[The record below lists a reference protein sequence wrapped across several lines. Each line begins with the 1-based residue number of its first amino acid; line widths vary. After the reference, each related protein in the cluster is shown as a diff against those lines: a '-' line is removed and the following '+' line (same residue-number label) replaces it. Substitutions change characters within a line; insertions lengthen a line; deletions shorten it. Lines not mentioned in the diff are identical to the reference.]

1 MSKVF
6 LAFMVLG
13 ILVVIACLG
22 AVGYVVHLAA
32 SAPPL
37 SSLKARA
44 IAENSRVYAADGT
57 SLGFIQNDELHLPL
71 KRSDIPQVVR
81 DATIAIEDERFYKH
95 NGVDYEGVVRAAVNN
110 LNSDSQQGGSTITM
124 QLVRSLYISNEKTY
138 TRKIREAKLAEEL
151 EDEHSK
157 EWILE
162 RYLDSIPYGTVGGQS
177 AIGIKAAAKIY
188 FSKELKDLNVREAAL
203 LAGIPQATDT
213 YSPVRNPKAA
223 KGRRN
228 EVLGK
233 MAELGMISP
242 EQARKASSK
251 GLGVT
256 TSQYFTKR
264 REHYFFD
271 YVKDQLFREYGA
283 LTVRTGGLKVY
294 TTIDLK
300 KQEEARATIESHL
313 AGIGPSSAIVTI
325 DPRTGYIEAMASSGD
340 YGQSNFNLAAQ
351 GHRRPGSTFK
361 VMALM
366 TALRMGVDP
375 DRTSYTSVS
384 PTVLDDPAYGH
395 IDIKTYSGSGGG
407 TMTLRRGTLQS
418 DNSVYIQLALDLG
431 PGRGRQDRA
440 GHGHQVD
447 AQGLPG
453 RDARRPRERRLA
465 DGDGDRLRVDRQRRP
480 ARPPDGDH
488 EDQVPGRPRGEG
500 RLAAAALPRQAHP
513 DLLRRRRGQG
523 DGDPPAEPVE
533 RHRRPGVRLH
543 VAVPR
548 GRQDRHRRRQH
559 GRLVRGL
566 HAAHVDLRLGRLP
579 RRRAR
584 LHELPVLRRA
594 GRRRHVPGGDLGR
607 LHEPRQGLLL
617 RRLRAAQGAVRL
629 LAVLRPLREL
639 GRQAHRGRRPRRR
652 DGGVHRHDDARERRT
667 PRRARRRPTGP
678 TTTAAST
685 PARTSRRRRAS
696 PRRRRRRPPEPGPGR
711 RHGRAPAGLGGRRRL
726 RLGLALRGGFI
737 TRRVEAAVV
746 VGPCSGAVSPV
757 EEC

>member
-1 MSKVF
+1 MSHAQRTRRRRRAAGGGKSKVF

-13 ILVVIACLG
+13 IVVVIAGLG

-37 SSLKARA
+37 SSLKPRA

-95 NGVDYEGVVRAAVNN
+95 NGVDYEGVIRAAGNN
-110 LNSDSQQGGSTITM
+110 LNSDNQQGGSTITM

-188 FSKELKDLNVREAAL
+188 FNKELKDLDVREAAL

-242 EQARKASSK
+242 ERARKAQAK
-251 GLGVT
+251 GLGI
-256 TSQYFTKR
+256 SPSRYFTRR

-271 YVKDQLFREYGA
+271 YVKDQLFQEYGA
-283 LTVRTGGLKVY
+283 QTVRTGGLKVY

-300 KQEEARATIESHL
+300 KQEEARATIERHL
-313 AGIGPSSAIVTI
+313 AGVGPSSAIVTI
-325 DPRTGYIEAMASSGD
+325 DPRTGYIESMASSGD

-384 PTVLDDPAYGH
+384 PTVLDDPQYGH

-407 TMTLRRGTLQS
+407 TMSLRRGTLQS

-431 PGRGRQDRA
+431 PDEVAKTARDMGIKSTLKGYPAETLGGLENGVSPLEMATAYASIANGGLRVRPTAITKIKFPDGRVEKGDSLPPRFRVKRTRIFSDGVAAKATEILEQNLSSGTGGRAYAYMSQCPAA
-440 GHGHQVD
+440 GKTGTVD
-447 AQGLPG
+447 DNTDAWFVGFTPRMSTSVWVGFPDDELVGMSYQFFGGPVDGGTFPAQIWGDYMNRVKGSYCGDFAPPKEPFVSSPFFG
-453 RDARRPRERRLA
+453 RYASSGGKYIE
-465 DGDGDRLRVDRQRRP
+465 GGDRGDETAESTTDTTTP
-480 ARPPDGDH
+480 APEETTDDTTGEATPPPTDTDNGTGFD
-488 EDQVPGRPRGEG
+488 PGAYESPPQGE
-500 RLAAAALPRQAHP
+500 PETQAP
-513 DLLRRRRGQG
+513 ADPGQG
-523 DGDPPAEPVE
+523 
-533 RHRRPGVRLH
+533 
-543 VAVPR
+543 
-548 GRQDRHRRRQH
+548 
-559 GRLVRGL
+559 
-566 HAAHVDLRLGRLP
+566 
-579 RRRAR
+579 
-584 LHELPVLRRA
+584 
-594 GRRRHVPGGDLGR
+594 
-607 LHEPRQGLLL
+607 
-617 RRLRAAQGAVRL
+617 
-629 LAVLRPLREL
+629 
-639 GRQAHRGRRPRRR
+639 
-652 DGGVHRHDDARERRT
+652 GGVVA
-667 PRRARRRPTGP
+667 
-678 TTTAAST
+678 
-685 PARTSRRRRAS
+685 
-696 PRRRRRRPPEPGPGR
+696 PPG
-711 RHGRAPAGLGGRRRL
+711 
-726 RLGLALRGGFI
+726 
-737 TRRVEAAVV
+737 
-746 VGPCSGAVSPV
+746 
-757 EEC
+757 